1 VPSGQGLIGCGHETN
16 RREREKKTQETEVRG
31 GVRKKMVRMRKDF
44 EDDER
49 VDLKKKETPAALH
62 VII

>member
-44 EDDER
+44 EDDESR
-49 VDLKKKETPAALH
+49 SEEERDPRRATRNK
-62 VII
+62 I